1 MRDYLWVCVFNA
13 IFDPFAAIVAQSN
26 SKLEDLENKSKF
38 NYIKPGSCDDAQETG
53 E

>member
-13 IFDPFAAIVAQSN
+13 ILNLFAAIAAHSN
-26 SKLEDLENKSKF
+26 SKLEDLENRSKF
-38 NYIKPGSCDDAQETG
+38 NSIKPGSCTDAQETG